1 MGASAQNITPE
12 ILSTLKQSYE
22 GNAADRA
29 RQSVVSNGSFKKMAM
44 RPEVNANGENTYFSI
59 DIRSTGI
66 TDQQSSG
73 RCWMFTGLNV
83 LRNKAMK
90 KMGNS
95 GFQFSHIYLFFYD
108 QLEKSNLFLQGIIDT
123 RNEDLDSQ
131 KVQWLM
137 QNPLSDGGTYTGVAD
152 LVSKY
157 GLVPSEVQPETWAS
171 NNTSEI
177 DGHLKRKLREIA
189 INLREQAQAGKSEAE
204 LQAYKVEQL
213 KTIYHMLVFAYGEP
227 VQEFLWAPRDKNGKP
242 LSELKK
248 YTPMEFYKEYCAEA
262 GDLQKDYI
270 MLMNDP
276 SRPYN
281 KVYEIDMDRH
291 VHEGHNWLYLNLD
304 IKDLAPLAIAS
315 KLFMNKTYRE
325 AAEKAA
331 ALFAKRHLTMNGCY
345 WGGTLD
351 ATCEDKEGSWAAF
364 QGFLEMYERFK
375 DEKYLVWAKHAMDVC
390 LSYVVVWDIPLP
402 AGRMADYNFKTT
414 GWTVVSA
421 QNQHIDV
428 YGVLFAPE
436 VYKMGK
442 YLNDERLCRLA
453 KVMYR
458 TCYQLTDA
466 YGSQGEQ
473 LQQTNFAQHGD
484 MSNVYKLR
492 GGYSE
497 SWTVFWI
504 TAHFLNAAARFEEMG
519 VTP

>member
-1 MGASAQNITPE
+1 MQLAKSKEPRNPGNQNYSSTKMKKILSILAAGALSIVASAQTITPE
-12 ILSTLKQSYE
+12 VLSTLKQSYE

-29 RQSVVSNGSFKKMAM
+29 RQSVVSNGSFKKMAQ
-44 RPEVNANGENTYFSI
+44 RPVVNTNADNTYFSV

-123 RNEDLDSQ
+123 RNEDIDSH
-131 KVQWLM
+131 KVQWFM

-157 GLVPSEVQPETWAS
+157 GLVPSDVQPETWAS
-171 NNTSEI
+171 NNTNEI

-189 INLREQAQAGKSEAE
+189 INLREQSEAGKTEAQ
-204 LQAYKVEQL
+204 LQEYKVEQL
-213 KTIYHMLVFAYGEP
+213 KTIYQMLVFAYGEP
-227 VQEFLWAPRDKNGKP
+227 VQEFLWAPRDSKGKP

-248 YTPMEFYKEYCAEA
+248 YTPMQFYKEWCAEA

-315 KLFMNKTYRE
+315 LQDSTQMYFSCDVGKFLDTKKGLLDIQAWDYNSLLGTTFGMNKKQRIQTRDSGSSH
-325 AAEKAA
+325 A
-331 ALFAKRHLTMNGCY
+331 M
-345 WGGTLD
+345 TLMAVD
-351 ATCEDKEGSWAAF
+351 
-364 QGFLEMYERFK
+364 L
-375 DEKYLVWAKHAMDVC
+375 DEKGNPIKWKVENSWGATSGHNGYLIMTNEWFNEYMFR
-390 LSYVVVWDIPLP
+390 VVVNKKYIPKKILKLTEQKPILLP
-402 AGRMADYNFKTT
+402 AWDPMF
-414 GWTVVSA
+414 
-421 QNQHIDV
+421 
-428 YGVLFAPE
+428 
-436 VYKMGK
+436 M
-442 YLNDERLCRLA
+442 
-453 KVMYR
+453 
-458 TCYQLTDA
+458 
-466 YGSQGEQ
+466 
-473 LQQTNFAQHGD
+473 
-484 MSNVYKLR
+484 
-492 GGYSE
+492 
-497 SWTVFWI
+497 
-504 TAHFLNAAARFEEMG
+504 EEK
-519 VTP
+519 